1 LILQSN
7 EDGVRSRSKGNE
19 ALTAEV
25 ARLMEQLR
33 KVASELKA
41 ALDALNEK
49 EKQSQKLAGELAGM
63 AGKLQRAQK
72 EADNAKSVAAV
83 AQKQLHES
91 ENKVR
96 ELESALGTSGFK
108 VAAETARAE
117 GLEVVIFCVF
127 HMQTRWGGRGG

>member
-7 EDGVRSRSKGNE
+7 ENGVRSRSKGNE

-41 ALDALNEK
+41 ALAALNEK

-63 AGKLQRAQK
+63 AEKLKRAQE

-83 AQKQLHES
+83 AQKQLQES
-91 ENKVR
+91 EDKVR
-96 ELESALGTSGFK
+96 ELESALGTSLFK

-117 GLEVVIFCVF
+117 RLEVVIVCVLY
-127 HMQTRWGGRGG
+127 MQTRWGGTGG